1 MAAPRYIHID
11 QKRYLWRDV
20 LALRREQYKAARQH
34 DQPALFEMRDDA
46 RPKTQTTASDRYR
59 QPLLFEERQS

>member
-1 MAAPRYIHID
+1 MTAPRHITIEG
-11 QKRYLWRDV
+11 RTYLWRDV